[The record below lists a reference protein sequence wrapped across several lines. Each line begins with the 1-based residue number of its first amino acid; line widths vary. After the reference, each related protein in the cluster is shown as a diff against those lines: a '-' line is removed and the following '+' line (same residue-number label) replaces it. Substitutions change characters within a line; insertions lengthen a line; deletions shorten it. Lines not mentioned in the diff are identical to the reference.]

1 MSAVPREIE
10 IEGKKTGIRRI
21 ASLDFQRGLAIWLM
35 VFLHVFNH
43 IWDFKDVTVGDLFNT
58 LNFGISLVMVLMAFF
73 GGFAGYFILISSV
86 VNSLATTKS
95 ALKGINPNQL
105 LVKRILTGIGI
116 LVAGRLTE
124 MFGYYGYFGRV
135 FWSGE
140 TILSA
145 STWTN
150 PIYTSFLWRRIFM
163 MEALQIIGWCQI
175 ITGIVTYFLVRK
187 NGVQKFLRN
196 IIIYSVLAI
205 AILVASP
212 FMWNWLDN
220 LAWSNIPSI
229 ELIRGWGIEE
239 TDVSYHYSWPSEVLQ
254 SVNPSFLTYVCV
266 VLVGDL
272 YPIFPFLATSFIG
285 ATFGLLLAKPKPPKR
300 LPLIGGIVTLIIF
313 GVGGI
318 LNAVWGFDLNF
329 QRPPLQYFFLLLGAQ
344 FGIMILLLWLVEY
357 RGKSQKFGN
366 NPVVK
371 YFRLWGMFA
380 LSIFSLQIY
389 SLVPRAAFN
398 PLFKSMNLMSDKFA
412 LEQGWWVLLFAVIT
426 ILFYDLLLWLWSRI
440 NFMFSFEWLIIRL
453 AALPTKQVSPR
464 LNVKEMLHE
473 VEWLNYQELSGK

>member
-1 MSAVPREIE
+1 MTAVLREVDTE
-10 IEGKKTGIRRI
+10 KEKKGIRRI

-43 IWDFKDVTVGDLFNT
+43 IWDYANVTVDDLFNN
-58 LNFGISLVMVLMAFF
+58 LNFGLSLVMVLMAFF

-105 LVKRILTGIGI
+105 LVKRVLTGIGI

-140 TILSA
+140 AILSA

-187 NGVQKFLRN
+187 NGVEKFLRN
-196 IIIYSVLAI
+196 IIIYAVFAV

-229 ELIRGWGIEE
+229 DLIRGWGVEA
-239 TDVSYHYSWPSEVLQ
+239 TDVSYHYSWPSEILQ
-254 SVNPSFLTYVCV
+254 SVNPSFLT
-266 VLVGDL
+266 
-272 YPIFPFLATSFIG
+272 
-285 ATFGLLLAKPKPPKR
+285 
-300 LPLIGGIVTLIIF
+300 
-313 GVGGI
+313 
-318 LNAVWGFDLNF
+318 
-329 QRPPLQYFFLLLGAQ
+329 
-344 FGIMILLLWLVEY
+344 
-357 RGKSQKFGN
+357 
-366 NPVVK
+366 
-371 YFRLWGMFA
+371 
-380 LSIFSLQIY
+380 
-389 SLVPRAAFN
+389 
-398 PLFKSMNLMSDKFA
+398 
-412 LEQGWWVLLFAVIT
+412 
-426 ILFYDLLLWLWSRI
+426 
-440 NFMFSFEWLIIRL
+440 
-453 AALPTKQVSPR
+453 
-464 LNVKEMLHE
+464 
-473 VEWLNYQELSGK
+473 